1 MRVLLIVNPRS
12 GRGKAAAAANRLGS
26 ILVDHK
32 VSRVEMP
39 RTDPGDH
46 AWLRPRLQE
55 SDACVVLGG
64 DGTVHAL
71 LPALVDAATPMFHL
85 AVGTENLLARELGMH
100 RADFDQ
106 AIALAVA
113 SLRSPRPA
121 AIDVGRCE
129 APLARGPVRF
139 GVMLSAGPDAGV
151 IHRLHEAR
159 SGPIT
164 HLTYLRHIRAEFR
177 VPHLPVLDV
186 EVDGT
191 TLCAD
196 TQGMLVIANAR
207 HYALRIDP
215 ARRAIVDDGL
225 LDVVVLPAASSTSTL
240 LRLIACRLR
249 LGGIAGAIRARGSQ
263 VRFRLRTEHTHA
275 LQADG
280 EALHLADPIAAEVEG
295 AACVEPGAL
304 HVLLPPL

>member
-32 VSRVEMP
+32 VTRVEMP
-39 RTDPGDH
+39 RTDAGDH
-46 AWLRPRLQE
+46 AWLLPRLRE

-71 LPALVDAATPMFHL
+71 LPALVECGTPMYHL
-85 AVGTENLLARELGMH
+85 ALGTENLLARELRMH

-113 SLRSPRPA
+113 SLRSPHHA
-121 AIDVGRCE
+121 AMDIGRCDCR
-129 APLARGPVRF
+129 LATGPVRF
-139 GVMLSAGPDAGV
+139 GVMFSAGPDAGV

-164 HLTYLRHIRAEFR
+164 HLTYLRHIRAEFK
-177 VPHLPVLDV
+177 VPHLPFIDV
-186 EVDGT
+186 EVDGSMV
-191 TLCAD
+191 CSGV
-196 TQGMLVIANAR
+196 QGTLVIANSR
-207 HYALRIDP
+207 QYALRIDP
-215 ARRAIVDDGL
+215 ARRAVIDDGL
-225 LDVVVLPAASSTSTL
+225 LDVAVIPAAGSIGAL
-240 LRLIACRLR
+240 LRLMACRLR
-249 LGGIAGAIRARGSQ
+249 VDGVAGIIRARGSQ
-263 VRFRLRTEHTHA
+263 VRFRLQTDHTHA

-280 EALHLADPIAAEVEG
+280 EALHLADPIASEVEG
-295 AACVEPGAL
+295 AAGLEPGAL
-304 HVLLPPL
+304 KLLLPPA